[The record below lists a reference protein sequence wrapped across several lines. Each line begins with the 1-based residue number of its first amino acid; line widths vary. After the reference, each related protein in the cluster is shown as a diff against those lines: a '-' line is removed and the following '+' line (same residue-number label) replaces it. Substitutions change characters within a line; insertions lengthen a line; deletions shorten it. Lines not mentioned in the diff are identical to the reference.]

1 MTQTYRPLNKIRKPK
16 VWLRHEKQLSNPEYK
31 KYLYEKY
38 KVTFSMSDLQFTFN
52 GQQFPTTVQLMQLLH
67 RYESTE
73 FKLTWYVLAVFL
85 CLLGLV
91 SYGVFIIDEYLQ
103 TFR

>member
-67 RYESTE
+67 RYEITE

-91 SYGVFIIDEYLQ
+91 SYGVFMIDEYLQ